1 MAKKSSHIKSKQKN
15 NRHSDFPEEEATS
28 SSIGDKKET
37 QEKQVLAE
45 KSSGFSKSDIAV
57 TDTKSKSDFPD
68 EEATS
73 SSIGD
78 KKETQ
83 EKQVLAE
90 KNSGFS
96 KSDIAVTDTKS
107 KRVRPRTLEEDQIHS
122 IIFSSTDN
130 TTSALTTANT
140 TTISTTTTS
149 TTTRTIQLGLPR
161 NFKR

>member
-1 MAKKSSHIKSKQKN
+1 MA
-15 NRHSDFPEEEATS
+15 EE
-28 SSIGDKKET
+28 SI
-37 QEKQVLAE
+37 
-45 KSSGFSKSDIAV
+45 GFSKSDIAV
-57 TDTKSKSDFPD
+57 TGTKSKSDFPD

-90 KNSGFS
+90 TSSGFS
-96 KSDIAVTDTKS
+96 KSDIAVTGPKS
-107 KRVRPRTLEEDQIHS
+107 KRVRSRKLEIDQIHS
-122 IIFSSTDN
+122 MKFSSTDN

-149 TTTRTIQLGLPR
+149 TRTIQLGLPR